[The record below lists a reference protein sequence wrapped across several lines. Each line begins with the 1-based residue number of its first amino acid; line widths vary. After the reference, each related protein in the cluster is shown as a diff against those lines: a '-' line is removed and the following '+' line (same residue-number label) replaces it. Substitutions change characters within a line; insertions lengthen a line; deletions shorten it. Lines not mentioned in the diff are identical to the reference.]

1 MPAGHGRGGLL
12 GHVVG
17 HGEGNVLQRSQ
28 RVVGGAGQ
36 VGRESRDGRH
46 GGQHIVEGRRG
57 THRGHAQ
64 QVRLLAGHEQLGG
77 GDGPGTV
84 GPVADEGQDHAAL
97 GVRQRLHFH
106 MRAHAPEMVEAV
118 EHVAGEPGLDD
129 LDMGT
134 GRFQPGR
141 SLLHHGTH
149 AGLQGQAAAGI
160 QQQAYAQAAHLGG
173 VHVEAAPGNVLVR
186 QAHAVARIGQG
197 QRLHHQ
203 RGIGH
208 AARHGAGAAAGIGRV
223 DGHAAQA
230 GLEAEDAAP
239 ACGQAD
245 GAANVRAHMQRP
257 VAGRRSGARA
267 CAGAARRLVR
277 IPGVEGVAVQR
288 GQAGGQH
295 AVVGHGGLGEEDG
308 ARFAQA
314 RSGRG
319 I

>member
-1 MPAGHGRGGLL
+1 MISIWAPAD
-12 GHVVG
+12 
-17 HGEGNVLQRSQ
+17 S
-28 RVVGGAGQ
+28 
-36 VGRESRDGRH
+36 S
-46 GGQHIVEGRRG
+46 
-57 THRGHAQ
+57 
-64 QVRLLAGHEQLGG
+64 
-77 GDGPGTV
+77 
-84 GPVADEGQDHAAL
+84 
-97 GVRQRLHFH
+97 
-106 MRAHAPEMVEAV
+106 
-118 EHVAGEPGLDD
+118 
-129 LDMGT
+129 
-134 GRFQPGR
+134 
-141 SLLHHGTH
+141 
-149 AGLQGQAAAGI
+149 QAAAGI
-160 QQQAYAQAAHLGG
+160 QQQAYAQAAHLGR

-288 GQAGGQH
+288 GQARGQH

-308 ARFAQA
+308 ARLAQPRGGWCIQRGRDLRHGGRA
-314 RSGRG
+314 HGRG
-319 I
+319 VAARGDVVLDRGGDAVEQACRLAAQPAGLAGACLGQCGLGAQQVGGAQGRFPALHMGQQVVHDLDGREAALPVGAQQRMGG